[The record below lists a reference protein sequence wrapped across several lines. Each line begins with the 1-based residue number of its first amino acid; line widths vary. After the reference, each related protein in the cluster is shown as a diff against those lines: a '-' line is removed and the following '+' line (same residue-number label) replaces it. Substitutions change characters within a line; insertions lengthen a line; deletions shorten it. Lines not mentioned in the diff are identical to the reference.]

1 LPGSL
6 DRPAQPHA
14 PDHPEANDGPRQLRS
29 ASRPDL
35 PTVAESSDETDRLA
49 ASDRPE
55 RWSKADLRQRLER
68 LPPGHPSSLQWDDPD
83 DARADQDLLAPTEKT
98 EQHRIGRREAS
109 TRDQAQNDVRNLG
122 TEMRAAPDTAERRAD
137 AAPVSGLDSPDR
149 PADAVKRNFWTEV
162 PRFLRAW
169 ADHVRRWPAE
179 TATAVVDRSK
189 DPAGSWRGDGN
200 QYLNPEQHLQ
210 SNDVIAKLGRT
221 EGKIT
226 EHVKEAEHEN
236 VFGGWLA
243 GLEHRLKGE
252 ERLKEKIAT
261 ELSITP
267 AMKPED
273 AINKVNDAIRYT
285 FCFESANY
293 SDGYWDVKQRLEARE
308 YRMVYSKNHWRD
320 DPEYKGIN
328 TRWATAEG
336 QRFEVQFHT
345 AESYHAK
352 QEVTHS
358 SYERLRNPLT
368 EDDER
373 AELEA
378 FQREVSS
385 WVTAPEGARDVPD
398 HSTKGR

>member
-6 DRPAQPHA
+6 DRPGQPHA

-200 QYLNPEQHLQ
+200 QYLNPERHEE
-210 SNDVIAKLGRT
+210 SNDLIAGVRRT
-221 EGKIT
+221 EKRLT
-226 EHVKEAEHEN
+226 EHVKETEHDN
-236 VFGGWLA
+236 ACGGWLA
-243 GLEHRLKGE
+243 GLEFCRKGDD
-252 ERLKEKIAT
+252 RLKEKIA
-261 ELSITP
+261 ERIEHEPDRTP
-267 AMKPED
+267 AE
-273 AINKVNDAIRYT
+273 AIREINDAIRYT
-285 FCFESANY
+285 FCFEANNY
-293 SDGYWDVKQRLEARE
+293 TDGYSDVKQLLEMRE
-308 YRMVYSKNHWRD
+308 YRMIYSRNHWRD
-320 DPEYKGIN
+320 DLEYKGIN
-328 TRWATAEG
+328 TRWVTLEG

-345 AESYHAK
+345 PESYHAK
-352 QEVTHS
+352 QHVTHGA
-358 SYERLRNPLT
+358 YERGRNPLIGRR
-368 EDDER
+368 ER
-373 AELEA
+373 REIDV
-378 FQREVSS
+378 FQREVCSFIALPS
-385 WVTAPEGARDVPD
+385 QVDSILNYKEEG
-398 HSTKGR
+398 S